1 MRQRGRQSAAAN
13 LVPLSVDGR
22 PPRLT
27 TPPGLRTDEQT
38 LFNELVGACD
48 PRHFVK
54 SDIPLLISYV
64 QSTLLSRDAAAK
76 LENDPRLVAVWE
88 KATRMQATLAT
99 RLRLAPQARTD
110 PKTIARQQTAVLSG
124 PAPWDAEDD
133 QLTRESMFDLSRE
146 QV

>member
-1 MRQRGRQSAAAN
+1 MRKRGRQSAAAN
-13 LVPLSVDGR
+13 VVPLSLTGL

-27 TPPGLRTDEQT
+27 APVGLRTDEQT

-54 SDIPLLISYV
+54 SDVPLLISYV
-64 QSTLLSRDAAAK
+64 QSTLLSRRTAAD
-76 LENDPRLVAVWE
+76 LEADPRVITIWE

-110 PKTIARQQTAVLSG
+110 PKTLARQQTAIQSVRS
-124 PAPWDAEDD
+124 PWDAEDND
-133 QLTRESMFDLSRE
+133 
-146 QV
+146 